1 MASLL
6 GAGNAVL
13 FNTTYYQ
20 VTALV
25 ADSKKSSGYRYS
37 LYKCA
42 MECHAYHPTDDIK
55 RSIYYEE
62 GCNNLSVR
70 LLFLAKRD
78 AEEFQNQLLTFGEKY
93 PHFGRK
99 LTVENN
105 IIRVEVTNEPRRI
118 LIRDYEPEDNT
129 ESPDMSLNHILSDTS
144 VISLTHDPALSL
156 QAVEEVSR
164 VAATGSKWYRCHLI
178 SATNKKYEN
187 DPDNVIYASWTFH
200 QHFDGLNTVNGI
212 GLAVRFE
219 EIVGEEEVNVGD
231 KYETRFRVNVVVQFR
246 EQLIASVFEA
256 LFKMGTQKLSE
267 LEFGTFLYAKNPE
280 IMKNGLLS
288 KYNASGAIHW

>member
-1 MASLL
+1 VASLL
-6 GAGNAVL
+6 GAGNAGL
-13 FNTTYYQ
+13 SPTTYYQ
-20 VTALV
+20 VTASLT
-25 ADSKKSSGYRYS
+25 DSKKSSGYRKS

-70 LLFLAKRD
+70 LLFSTIDR
-78 AEEFQNQLLTFGEKY
+78 AEEFQNKLLAFGSMH

-99 LTVENN
+99 LAVEND
-105 IIRVEVTNEPRRI
+105 IISVELTKKPRRVFENQ
-118 LIRDYEPEDNT
+118 YEPVDNT

-156 QAVEEVSR
+156 QAVEDVSR

-187 DPDNVIYASWTFH
+187 DPDNVIYASWIFH

-231 KYETRFRVNVVVQFR
+231 KYDTRFRVNVVVQFR
-246 EQLIASVFEA
+246 EQLIASVFEP

-280 IMKNGLLS
+280 MMKNGLLS